1 MSDPVARVLLFGTQ
15 FPPSAAGTAI
25 YTRCLALAL
34 KDQGVDV
41 AVLTQAQASNSTD
54 EEELPLPVTR
64 IPYTRNVARRYA
76 RSLGSL
82 RAHLD
87 HFHPDCLWTTNG
99 MGTRVAGLVGELP
112 CPLITSVRG
121 SDIRTRLPA
130 RGPWRRLEGAIQRRA
145 YRRSAGIAAACRD
158 LRTYAIRQG
167 VDERRLFVSHSA
179 FDLARLDSLSASL
192 EKFDRE
198 PSTLLT
204 VTRLT
209 RQKRVDVLLRAVA
222 IALRD
227 VPDLNLVVVGDGPE
241 RAGLEKLAQQLQI
254 SRRVRFA
261 GPLQPFSVELFS
273 EYRRATAFALTSVGE
288 GLANV
293 FIESAAFGLPSL
305 GSDSGGTPEV
315 VTDGV
320 TGWLVQPD
328 DPQDTAAR
336 IVALMGDAEARQQMG
351 RAARTWVEGE
361 FGLQMLGERS
371 LAVIRAVVAGDHL
384 PPDRV
389 AS

>member
-1 MSDPVARVLLFGTQ
+1 
-15 FPPSAAGTAI
+15 
-25 YTRCLALAL
+25 
-34 KDQGVDV
+34 
-41 AVLTQAQASNSTD
+41 
-54 EEELPLPVTR
+54 
-64 IPYTRNVARRYA
+64 
-76 RSLGSL
+76 
-82 RAHLD
+82 
-87 HFHPDCLWTTNG
+87 
-99 MGTRVAGLVGELP
+99 
-112 CPLITSVRG
+112 
-121 SDIRTRLPA
+121 
-130 RGPWRRLEGAIQRRA
+130 LEGAIQRRA